1 MPVMPA
7 LHVEGT
13 DAFMMLDEGSNRE
26 PAKWLPPELTT
37 PNANEAND
45 AFAMQNNFPIVLF

>member
-7 LHVEGT
+7 LHVEDT
-13 DAFMMLDEGSNRE
+13 
-26 PAKWLPPELTT
+26 ELAT